1 MTGGADAG
9 RGAVRIQRERWRLLF
24 FLKTELGGGET
35 TELSTG
41 CRLGYPRGQQVTL
54 ERKEAAW
61 LVNLDGTLYA
71 QRPVRLAMAAELAL
85 VGWSSVRILSRFRR
99 EQEALRDLDLDG
111 DPFRLQVERTAQA
124 LGKAVAVVEA
134 RVRDWMIERP
144 SRWLPLFRRRALL
157 EEIGAFRSAGGRTAV
172 VSDYP
177 ARRKL
182 DALGATALF
191 DVVVASGEPDGPP
204 RLKPHPGGFLRAA
217 AALGVEAAQCL
228 VIGDRADADG
238 LAAKNAGMA
247 FRLVG

>member
-1 MTGGADAG
+1 
-9 RGAVRIQRERWRLLF
+9 
-24 FLKTELGGGET
+24 
-35 TELSTG
+35 
-41 CRLGYPRGQQVTL
+41 
-54 ERKEAAW
+54 
-61 LVNLDGTLYA
+61 
-71 QRPVRLAMAAELAL
+71 MAAELAL

-111 DPFRLQVERTAQA
+111 NPFRLQVERTAQA
-124 LGKAVAVVEA
+124 LGKAAADVEA

-191 DVVVASGEPDGPP
+191 DVVIASGEPDGPP

-217 AALGVEAAQCL
+217 AALGVEATQCL
-228 VIGDRADADG
+228 VIGDRPDADG